1 MLFFVFLACFR
12 LIVCSIFV
20 AIMFV
25 QATKSKRHNKTY
37 VSYLVR
43 ESFRTS
49 QGPRSRTVSNISALP
64 PEVRDLVAAAL
75 SGKTC
80 VALEQIELSSA
91 LDYGGLAVLRDAW
104 ERFAMEKLFAD
115 VPQARQCRLLQA
127 MIFGRI
133 LFPCAKLALVE
144 EARGTLLAAT
154 CGLCQQSETFDEDD
168 LYEAMDGLNGRWVPI
183 EKQLYAEAL
192 PQGVSLVLYDLT
204 SVYFEGKGPQGL
216 GADGYSRDHRED
228 RPQILLAVATD
239 QEGVPIHLE
248 VLRGNRADTTTLQG
262 LLGTLQR
269 RFGIQKAI
277 FVFDNGMSS
286 TINLE
291 AMRREDLHFVTRLSS
306 TTLRELIAQLPQDAQ
321 PQLWDRTKLLELSV
335 EGKRYVVAGGEYRQ
349 KRDFARRTVRLEKAE
364 RELQRLAALRR
375 KKPNPQKLASQVGR
389 KLQQL
394 KAHQYFQYQV
404 DEQGQLQYQ
413 KNEELIR
420 SEQNLDGL
428 YLLHTDLEAAQCA
441 KEQVLGHY
449 KNLLAVED
457 AFCQLKS
464 YMEVRP
470 VFHWRPDR
478 VRNHVRLC
486 FIAYWLCAKL
496 AHEWGVKGEKGEV
509 QRLLR
514 RWQAIRVGTL
524 KIADQ
529 DSKRLLTQIPPEL
542 NTMLGQLGLLPL
554 FSQPPAWAQA

>member
-1 MLFFVFLACFR
+1 
-12 LIVCSIFV
+12 
-20 AIMFV
+20 MFV
-25 QATKSKRHNKTY
+25 QATRSRRQNKTY

-43 ESFRTS
+43 ESFRS
-49 QGPRSRTVSNISALP
+49 SEGPRSRTVCNISALP

-75 SGKTC
+75 SGQTC
-80 VALEQIELSSA
+80 VVLEQIELSHA
-91 LDYGGLAVLRDAW
+91 LDYGGLAVLREAW
-104 ERFAMEKLFAD
+104 QRFGLEKLFAE
-115 VPQARQCRLLQA
+115 VPQVRQRQLLQA
-127 MIFGRI
+127 IIFGRI

-144 EARGTLLAAT
+144 QASGTLLAAA

-183 EKQLYAEAL
+183 EKKLYAEAF

-204 SVYFEGKGPQGL
+204 SVYFEGKGPEGL
-216 GADGYSRDHRED
+216 GAYGYSRDHRED

-239 QEGVPIHLE
+239 PQGVPIHLE

-262 LLGTLQR
+262 LLATLQR
-269 RFGIQKAI
+269 RFGLEQAI

-291 AMRREDLHFVTRLSS
+291 AMRKEDLHFVTRLSS
-306 TTLRELIAQLPQDAQ
+306 TTLRELVAQLPQDAQ
-321 PQLWDRTKLLELSV
+321 PQLWDRTKLMELSV
-335 EGKRYVVAGGEYRQ
+335 EGKRYVIAGGEYRQ
-349 KRDFARRTVRLEKAE
+349 KRDFARRTARLEKAE
-364 RELQRLAALRR
+364 RELKRLAAVRR
-375 KKPNPQKLASQVGR
+375 KKPNAQKLASQVGR

-394 KAHQYFQYQV
+394 KAHKYFQYQV
-404 DEQGQLQYQ
+404 DEKGQLQYQ
-413 KNEELIR
+413 KNEELIQ

-428 YLLHTDLEAAQCA
+428 YLLHTDLEGTRCA
-441 KEQVLGHY
+441 KEQVLGNY

-496 AHEWGVKGEKGEV
+496 TNEWRAKGATGEV
-509 QRLLR
+509 QRILR
-514 RWQAIRVGTL
+514 QLQGIRVGTL
-524 KIADQ
+524 KIGDQ
-529 DSKRLLTQIPPEL
+529 DSKRLLTQIPPKL
-542 NTMLGQLGLLPL
+542 NTLLGQLGLLPL
-554 FSQPPAWAQA
+554 FSQPPAWAEA

>member
-1 MLFFVFLACFR
+1 
-12 LIVCSIFV
+12 
-20 AIMFV
+20 MFV
-25 QATKSKRHNKTY
+25 QATKSRRQNKTY

-49 QGPRSRTVSNISALP
+49 EGPRSRTVCNISALP
-64 PEVRDLVAAAL
+64 PEVRELIAAAL
-75 SGKTC
+75 SGLTC
-80 VALEQIELSSA
+80 VVLEQIELSHA
-91 LDYGGLAVLRDAW
+91 LDYGGLAVLREAW
-104 ERFAMEKLFAD
+104 QRFGLEKLFAE
-115 VPQARQCRLLQA
+115 VPLVRQRQLLQA

-133 LFPCAKLALVE
+133 LFPCAKLALTE
-144 EARGTLLAAT
+144 QASGTLLAAA
-154 CGLCQQSETFDEDD
+154 CGLDQQSETFDEDD

-183 EKQLYAEAL
+183 EQKLYAEAF

-216 GADGYSRDHRED
+216 GAYGYSRDHRED

-239 QEGVPIHLE
+239 AQGVPIHLE

-262 LLGTLQR
+262 LLATLQR
-269 RFGIQKAI
+269 RFGIREAI

-286 TINLE
+286 TLNLE
-291 AMRREDLHFVTRLSS
+291 AMRKEELHFVSRLSS
-306 TTLRELIAQLPQDAQ
+306 TTLRELVAQLPQDAQ
-321 PQLWDRTKLLELSV
+321 PQLWDRTKLMELSV
-335 EGKRYVVAGGEYRQ
+335 EGKRYVIAGGEYRQ
-349 KRDFARRTVRLEKAE
+349 KRDFARRTARLEKAE
-364 RELQRLAALRR
+364 RELNRLAAVRR

-394 KAHQYFQYQV
+394 KAHKYFQYQV

-413 KNEELIR
+413 KNDELIR

-428 YLLHTDLEAAQCA
+428 YLLHSDLAAAQCA
-441 KEQVLGHY
+441 KERVLGNY

-496 AHEWGVKGEKGEV
+496 ANEWRAKGETGEV

-514 RWQAIRVGTL
+514 QLQGIRVGTL

-529 DSKRLLTQIPPEL
+529 DSKPLLTQVPPKL
-542 NTMLGQLGLLPL
+542 NTVLSQLGLLPL
-554 FSQPPAWAQA
+554 FSQPPAWAGA

>member
-1 MLFFVFLACFR
+1 
-12 LIVCSIFV
+12 
-20 AIMFV
+20 MFV
-25 QATKSKRHNKTY
+25 QATRSRRQNKTY

-43 ESFRTS
+43 ESFRS
-49 QGPRSRTVSNISALP
+49 SEGPRSRTVCNISALP

-75 SGKTC
+75 SGQTC
-80 VALEQIELSSA
+80 VVLEQIELSHA
-91 LDYGGLAVLRDAW
+91 LDYGGLAVLREAW
-104 ERFAMEKLFAD
+104 QRFGLEKLFAE
-115 VPQARQCRLLQA
+115 VPQVRQRQLLQA
-127 MIFGRI
+127 IIFGRI

-144 EARGTLLAAT
+144 QASGTLLAAA

-183 EKQLYAEAL
+183 EKKLYAEAF

-204 SVYFEGKGPQGL
+204 SVYFEGKGPEGL
-216 GADGYSRDHRED
+216 GAYGYSRDHRED

-239 QEGVPIHLE
+239 QKGVPIHLE

-262 LLGTLQR
+262 LLATLQR
-269 RFGIQKAI
+269 RFGLEQAI

-291 AMRREDLHFVTRLSS
+291 AMRKEDLHFVTRLSS
-306 TTLRELIAQLPQDAQ
+306 TTLRELVAQLPQDAQ
-321 PQLWDRTKLLELSV
+321 PQLWDRTKLMELSV
-335 EGKRYVVAGGEYRQ
+335 EGKRYVIAGGEYRQ
-349 KRDFARRTVRLEKAE
+349 KRDFARRTARLEKAE
-364 RELQRLAALRR
+364 RELKRLAAVRR
-375 KKPNPQKLASQVGR
+375 KKPNAQKLASQVGR

-394 KAHQYFQYQV
+394 KAHKYFQYQV
-404 DEQGQLQYQ
+404 DEKGQLQYQ
-413 KNEELIR
+413 KNEELIQ

-428 YLLHTDLEAAQCA
+428 YLLHTDLEGTRCA
-441 KEQVLGHY
+441 KEQVLGNY

-496 AHEWGVKGEKGEV
+496 TNEWRAKGATGEV
-509 QRLLR
+509 QRILR
-514 RWQAIRVGTL
+514 QLQGIRVGTL
-524 KIADQ
+524 KIGGQ
-529 DSKRLLTQIPPEL
+529 DSKRLLTQIPPKL
-542 NTMLGQLGLLPL
+542 NTLLGQLGLLPL
-554 FSQPPAWAQA
+554 FSQPPAWAEA

>member
-1 MLFFVFLACFR
+1 
-12 LIVCSIFV
+12 
-20 AIMFV
+20 MFV
-25 QATKSKRHNKTY
+25 QATKSRRQNKTY

-49 QGPRSRTVSNISALP
+49 QGPRSRTVCNISALP

-75 SGKTC
+75 SGQSC
-80 VALEQIELSSA
+80 VVLEQIELSQA
-91 LDYGGLAVLRDAW
+91 LDYGGLAVLREAW
-104 ERFAMEKLFAD
+104 LRFGLEKLFAE
-115 VPQARQCRLLQA
+115 VPQVRQRQLLQA

-133 LFPCAKLALVE
+133 LFPCAKLALAE
-144 EARGTLLAAT
+144 QASGTLLAAA
-154 CGLCQQSETFDEDD
+154 CGLDQQSETLDEDD

-216 GADGYSRDHRED
+216 GAYGYSRDHRED

-239 QEGVPIHLE
+239 PQGVPIHLE

-262 LLGTLQR
+262 LLANLQR
-269 RFGIQKAI
+269 RFGIQQAI

-286 TINLE
+286 TLNLE
-291 AMRREDLHFVTRLSS
+291 AMRKEELHFVTRLSS
-306 TTLRELIAQLPQDAQ
+306 ATLRELIAQLPQDAQ
-321 PQLWDRTKLLELSV
+321 PQLWDRTKLMELSL
-335 EGKRYVVAGGEYRQ
+335 EGKRYVIAGGEYRQ
-349 KRDFARRTVRLEKAE
+349 KRDFARRSARLEKAE
-364 RELQRLAALRR
+364 RELKRLAAVRR

-394 KAHQYFQYQV
+394 KAHKYFQYQV

-413 KNEELIR
+413 KNEELIQ

-441 KEQVLGHY
+441 KERVLGNY
-449 KNLLAVED
+449 KSLLAVED

-464 YMEVRP
+464 YLEVRP

-496 AHEWGVKGEKGEV
+496 ANEWRAKGETGEV
-509 QRLLR
+509 PRLLR
-514 RWQAIRVGTL
+514 RLQAIRVGTL

-542 NTMLGQLGLLPL
+542 NTLLAQLGLLPL
-554 FSQPPAWAQA
+554 FSQPPAWAEA

>member
-1 MLFFVFLACFR
+1 
-12 LIVCSIFV
+12 
-20 AIMFV
+20 MFV
-25 QATKSKRHNKTY
+25 QATKSRRQNKTY

-49 QGPRSRTVSNISALP
+49 EGPRSRTVCNISALP

-75 SGKTC
+75 SGQTC
-80 VALEQIELSSA
+80 VVLEQIELSQA
-91 LDYGGLAVLRDAW
+91 LDYGGLAVLREAW
-104 ERFAMEKLFAD
+104 QRFGLEKLFAD
-115 VPQARQCRLLQA
+115 VPQVRQRRLLQA

-144 EARGTLLAAT
+144 QASGTLLAAA
-154 CGLCQQSETFDEDD
+154 CGLCQQNETFDEDD
-168 LYEAMDGLNGRWVPI
+168 LYEAMDGLNGHWVPI
-183 EKQLYAEAL
+183 EKQLYTEAL

-216 GADGYSRDHRED
+216 GAYGYSRDHRED

-262 LLGTLQR
+262 LLATLQR
-269 RFGIQKAI
+269 RFGIQQAI

-286 TINLE
+286 TLNLE
-291 AMRREDLHFVTRLSS
+291 AMRKEELHFVTRLSS

-321 PQLWDRTKLLELSV
+321 PQLWDRTKLMEFSV
-335 EGKRYVVAGGEYRQ
+335 EGKRYVIAGGEYRQ
-349 KRDFARRTVRLEKAE
+349 KRDFARRTARLEKAE
-364 RELQRLAALRR
+364 RELKRLAAVRR

-394 KAHQYFQYQV
+394 KAHKYFQYQV
-404 DEQGQLQYQ
+404 DEQDQLQYQ
-413 KNEELIR
+413 KNDELIR

-428 YLLHTDLEAAQCA
+428 YLLHSDLEAVQCP
-441 KEQVLGHY
+441 KEQVLGNY

-470 VFHWRPDR
+470 VFHYRPDR

-496 AHEWGVKGEKGEV
+496 ANEWRAKGETGEV

-514 RWQAIRVGTL
+514 QLQGIRVGTL

-529 DSKRLLTQIPPEL
+529 DSKRLLTQVPPKL
-542 NTMLGQLGLLPL
+542 NTVLSQLGLLPL
-554 FSQPPAWAQA
+554 FSQPPAWAEA

>member
-1 MLFFVFLACFR
+1 MILSTL
-12 LIVCSIFV
+12 V

-25 QATKSKRHNKTY
+25 QATKSRRQNKTY

-49 QGPRSRTVSNISALP
+49 QGPRSRTVCNISALP
-64 PEVRDLVAAAL
+64 SEVRDLVAAAL
-75 SGKTC
+75 SGKSC

-104 ERFAMEKLFAD
+104 QRFAMEKLFAD
-115 VPQARQCRLLQA
+115 VPQARQRRLLQA

-144 EARGTLLAAT
+144 EARGTLLAAA

-183 EKQLYAEAL
+183 EKQLSTEAFA
-192 PQGVSLVLYDLT
+192 QGGSLVLYDLT
-204 SVYFEGKGPQGL
+204 SVYFEGGGPQGL
-216 GADGYSRDHRED
+216 GAYGFSRDHRED

-239 QEGVPIHLE
+239 
-248 VLRGNRADTTTLQG
+248 T
-262 LLGTLQR
+262 
-269 RFGIQKAI
+269 
-277 FVFDNGMSS
+277 DNGMSS
-286 TINLE
+286 TLNLE
-291 AMRREDLHFVTRLSS
+291 TMRKEDLHFVTRLSAA
-306 TTLRELIAQLPQDAQ
+306 TLRELIAQLPQDTQ
-321 PQLWDRTKLLELSV
+321 PQLWDCTKLIELTL
-335 EGKRYVVAGGEYRQ
+335 EGKRYVIAGGEFRQ
-349 KRDFARRTVRLEKAE
+349 HRDLARRRARLEKAE
-364 RELQRLAALRR
+364 SELKRLAAIRR

-389 KLQQL
+389 TLQRL
-394 KAHQYFQYQV
+394 KAHKYFQYWV

-413 KNEELIR
+413 KNQELIQT
-420 SEQNLDGL
+420 EQNLDGL

-441 KEQVLGHY
+441 KEQVLGNY

-496 AHEWGVKGEKGEV
+496 GNEWRAKGEKGEV

-514 RWQAIRVGTL
+514 QLQAIRVGNL
-524 KIADQ
+524 KIAGQ

-542 NTMLGQLGLLPL
+542 NTLLGRLGLLPL
-554 FSQPPAWAQA
+554 FAQPPAWAFLGVAGKP